1 MPVCKSKIIVLF
13 FSFCISYFFLQ
24 LLDVIAL
31 HICLEALEPSQEMLL
46 SPETR
51 RTWCDRVLS
60 IRPAVEDM
68 IRKERFGPVREK
80 CSNYGER
87 STVMLGHCR

>member
-1 MPVCKSKIIVLF
+1 MFFPVTLLIF
-13 FSFCISYFFLQ
+13 FKLLQ

-31 HICLEALEPSQEMLL
+31 NICLEALEPSREMLL
-46 SPETR
+46 SPDTR

-68 IRKERFGPVREK
+68 IRKERFGPVTEK
-80 CSNYGER
+80 CPNYGER
-87 STVMLGHCR
+87 STIMLGHCR